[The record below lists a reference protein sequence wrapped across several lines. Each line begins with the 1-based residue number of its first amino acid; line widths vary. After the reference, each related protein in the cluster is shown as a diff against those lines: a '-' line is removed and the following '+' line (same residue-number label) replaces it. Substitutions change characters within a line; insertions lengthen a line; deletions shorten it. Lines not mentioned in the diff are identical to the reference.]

1 LVQAQAE
8 NEAYLQQ
15 IEAEGRVE
23 SVYGPGVQ
31 LVVPQPG
38 FVIKTKDAVGRKRV
52 YINICTSDK
61 VQFRVPAATNSSH
74 TAWQVIVSQSTESI
88 LAQVVTVLC
97 STLVDACFGCCYQV
111 GKMELKT
118 GSDSSNKQGS
128 RPQVLLPMMLRSQP
142 QDGAAVDGGQVVV
155 WDLVVHPEAII
166 TANDNPEIRHMLV
179 TMVRQATAAARVV
192 GRQLLATRIPH
203 SWTVLAGCLVRWHNS
218 SWCICSVLLQC
229 WLPPW
234 LSCGYDSQVDKTSCF
249 VAPQAI
255 ERVEEASCKLLRLY
269 KLPHMTYKSLD
280 GGCG

>member
-8 NEAYLQQ
+8 NVAYLQQ

-61 VQFRVPAATNSSH
+61 VQFRVPAAANSSH
-74 TAWQVIVSQSTESI
+74 TARQVIGSQSTESI
-88 LAQVVTVLC
+88 LAQVVAVLC
-97 STLVDACFGCCYQV
+97 RTLVVDACICCCYQV

-192 GRQLLATRIPH
+192 GRQLLKTRISH
-203 SWTVLAGCLVRWHNS
+203 IWTVLAGCL
-218 SWCICSVLLQC
+218 WCDGTTAVGAYAQC
-229 WLPPW
+229 
-234 LSCGYDSQVDKTSCF
+234 CCN
-249 VAPQAI
+249 A
-255 ERVEEASCKLLRLY
+255 
-269 KLPHMTYKSLD
+269 
-280 GGCG
+280 GCHLG